1 MLEMIKRGDMW
12 IIVAAVVTVVMLL
25 LLISI
30 LFPEAR

>member
-1 MLEMIKRGDMW
+1 MIKPGDMW